1 MKNIKTFKQR
11 TVINGT
17 VVNGVIL
24 TTIPTKNLTKPLT
37 STLGKISLTIS
48 AITLLCATTSY
59 ADTAT
64 ASQHLRVIIPKIA
77 LLDTSNTHTTLQL
90 TFDPVIEAGNN
101 FTTATANSHYDV
113 SSNID
118 TLRLYARINK
128 NLESN
133 YNMTLKVN
141 ARSTTLKTLT
151 TTNKRIINIKE
162 QKTTGK
168 KLNYVAS
175 PTFPNRMIPYG
186 DIDVTVIYTL
196 VEP

>member
-1 MKNIKTFKQR
+1 MKIFKQR
-11 TVINGT
+11 AVISAVIKSTVINGA
-17 VVNGVIL
+17 IL
-24 TTIPTKNLTKPLT
+24 TIIPTKSLTK
-37 STLGKISLTIS
+37 TLEKISLTIFS
-48 AITLLCATTSY
+48 ITLLCATTSH

-64 ASQHLRVIIPKIA
+64 TSQHLRIIIPKIA

-101 FTTATANSHYDV
+101 FTTATANSHFDV

-141 ARSTTLKTLT
+141 ARSTILKTLT

-162 QKTTGK
+162 QQKAGK
-168 KLNYVAS
+168 KLTYVAN
-175 PTFPNRMIPYG
+175 PTFPNKMIPYG